1 MTCVNEYLPGTIGE
15 RIEDLL
21 SGKRISHAKLAKA
34 IHISEA
40 TMSRYIHGT
49 SEIPCDVLLDIARF
63 FHVTTDFLLGA
74 TNIPYKT
81 NFDIDRLGLTEA
93 AAKKMLSGALNM
105 DVLNKLLINE
115 DFAILTEQ
123 IAQYADE
130 TNRGSLAVMN
140 KVLQVAGNTVT
151 KHAKTTPADKA
162 VAARVIRDIR
172 SSMVPPQLPDTAA
185 MELTWSR
192 ILAYLRD
199 GAETRT
205 RENVKLTSDIMEKLA
220 ETLEARKGTFDLHS
234 TTINDIV
241 GAITEVVVASGYP
254 AEEKDSLEKSLQ
266 TMFMSFIKSQSR
278 R

>member
-1 MTCVNEYLPGTIGE
+1 MRVNEYLPGTIGE
-15 RIEDLL
+15 RIKDLL
-21 SGKRISHAKLAKA
+21 SEKKMSHAKLAKA

-40 TMSRYIHGT
+40 TMSRYINGT
-49 SEIPCDVLLDIARF
+49 SEIPCDVLLGIARF
-63 FHVTTDFLLGA
+63 FNVTTDFLLGA

-81 NFDIDRLGLTEA
+81 NFDIDKLGLTEA
-93 AAKKMLSGALNM
+93 AAKKLLSGALNM

-162 VAARVIRDIR
+162 IAARVIRDIR
-172 SSMVPPQLPDTAA
+172 SNMVPPQLPDTAA

-192 ILAYLRD
+192 ILAYLRE

-205 RENVKLTSDIMEKLA
+205 RENVKLTSAIMERLV

-234 TTINDIV
+234 MTINDIV

-254 AEEKDSLEKSLQ
+254 EDEKESLEKSLQ
-266 TMFMSFIKSQSR
+266 TMFMNFIKAQGQR
-278 R
+278 